1 MNKNMRR
8 CAVLLSLALP
18 LAAQTPAQDPLT
30 ITTASGPV
38 HGALTPA
45 GTRAFLGIPYAAPPV
60 GDLRWAPP
68 QPAAPRKGP
77 PFQATAF
84 GHRCI
89 QFGTNADMVF
99 RDPGQSEDCLNLN
112 IWAPAKVDK
121 PLPVMVWI
129 YGGGFTT
136 GASSEARQDGQFLAR
151 KGVIVVSMNYR
162 LGALGF
168 LALPGLTAE
177 SPHHAS
183 GNYGL
188 MDQAAAIAWVHR
200 NIAAF
205 GGDPANITLF
215 GESAGSFSVS
225 AQMASPLSKDL
236 LAKAIGE
243 SGAAFEKSSENW
255 EPLAAREPKNAAL
268 VQTAFATA
276 DPAALRK
283 LSVEAILAAPAM
295 HASHAFDPV
304 IDGYFLPDNLQ
315 HLYEAGKQAHIPLLA
330 GWNSDEARTR
340 ILHAKVPTSAAA
352 FLASARTNFGPDA
365 DKFLSVY
372 PANTDAEALTS
383 AADYASDLFLVYA
396 TWRWLEAQVR
406 TGGQPVYRYY
416 LDLTPPPDK
425 FHPNSVGAF
434 HSDDIE
440 YVFGTLDARQQAT
453 WRPED
458 RKLSEQMMTYW
469 TNFARTGNPN
479 SPGLPAWPAYNE
491 ATHWQSMHLDNPP
504 HAAPSTDRP
513 RYLVLESIWDK

>member
-1 MNKNMRR
+1 MRH
-8 CAVLLSLALP
+8 LTLTLLLTLSLTA
-18 LAAQTPAQDPLT
+18 AAQKPSALT
-30 ITTASGPV
+30 VSTDAGPI
-38 HGALTPA
+38 HGSITPA
-45 GTRAFLGIPYAAPPV
+45 GARAFLGIPYAAPPV
-60 GDLRWAPP
+60 GDLRWQPP
-68 QPAAPRKGP
+68 QPVAPRKGP
-77 PFQATAF
+77 AFEATAF

-99 RDPGQSEDCLNLN
+99 RDPSESEDCLNLN
-112 IWAPAKVDK
+112 VWAPANIPKNK

-136 GASSEARQDGQFLAR
+136 GATSEPRQDGQFLAQ
-151 KGVIVVSMNYR
+151 KGVVVVSMNYR

-177 SPHHAS
+177 SAHHAS

-205 GGDPANITLF
+205 GGDPTNITLF

-225 AQMASPLSKDL
+225 AQMASPFAKDL

-243 SGAAFEKSSENW
+243 SGAAFFRSSENW
-255 EPLAAREPKNAAL
+255 EPLAARESRDDAL
-268 VQTAFATA
+268 VKTAFATD

-283 LSVEAILAAPAM
+283 LSVEALVAA
-295 HASHAFDPV
+295 HALHTSHAFDPI
-304 IDGYFLPDNLQ
+304 IDGYFLPDTLQNL
-315 HLYEAGKQAHIPLLA
+315 YAAGKQAHIPLLA
-330 GWNSDEARTR
+330 GWNSDESRTGV
-340 ILHAKVPTSAAA
+340 LHAKVLTTAASFTA
-352 FLASARTNFGPDA
+352 KAHTDFGPDA
-365 DKFLSVY
+365 ARFLTAY
-372 PANTDAEALTS
+372 PAATDAEALDS

-396 TWRWLEAQVR
+396 TWRWLEAQVQ
-406 TGGQPVYRYY
+406 TGGQPVFRYR

-425 FHPNSVGAF
+425 FHPNSTGAF

-440 YVFGTLDARQQAT
+440 YVFGTLDCRQQAT

-458 RKLSEQMMTYW
+458 RKLSAQMMAYW

-479 SPGLPAWPAYNE
+479 GEALPSWPAYT
-491 ATHWQSMHLDNPP
+491 AAGGWPVMHLDNPP
-504 HAAPSTDRP
+504 HAAPDARRN
-513 RYLVLESIWDK
+513 RYLVLQSMWDK